1 VSLTMRVLARVRPY
15 WTHVGALLLLGLVSI
30 PLALLAP
37 LPLKIAV
44 DSVIGSHPLPR
55 PLDPLVPDV
64 VTRSPGAL
72 LALAIGLLVAVPLL
86 HQLQGLATALLRARL
101 KENWAAGIQHD
112 PPVVPYALTESLV
125 RFISASATLIVILY
139 VMARIDGQLALI
151 ALAIWPGLVVTAQ
164 AIRRCLRHPSR
175 EAKRLAIAAGTAAVL
190 LVGIHHVRS
199 GLITLG
205 DVLLAMGYMSSA
217 YESLWTIGRKAA
229 SLQLQLASTR
239 QSAAPSMVSV
249 RRSNPKRHP
258 AVHAWCQ
265 LYPHD
270 EPRGITPLRIG
281 RQRRVYRLEGVGRAG
296 TAVIAKQCPKADA
309 PIEHTVYEEILPRVT
324 VPSLRYYGFL
334 EEPDSEHRWLFLEE
348 ATGVKYSRLLD
359 AHRAQAA
366 RWLGLLHTSATVV
379 AHQGPLPD
387 AGPGRYLARLRAA
400 RESMQQHLDNPVL
413 SRNDIV
419 VIEGIRARLADLAEH
434 WSRVEELCHDVPHT
448 LVHGDFNGK
457 NMRLRSTTGDPTV
470 VVFDWADA
478 GWGVPAVDLAQMT
491 VPASKLSANPDLPT
505 YCSTV
510 SERWPDVSTAALRRL
525 AHCGT
530 VFRALAALSWETDS
544 LGHEWASTSVSYMR
558 MFEAEMAHALD
569 ALGWTPRGRPI
580 TPHPVLAE

>member
-1 VSLTMRVLARVRPY
+1 
-15 WTHVGALLLLGLVSI
+15 
-30 PLALLAP
+30 
-37 LPLKIAV
+37 
-44 DSVIGSHPLPR
+44 
-55 PLDPLVPDV
+55 
-64 VTRSPGAL
+64 
-72 LALAIGLLVAVPLL
+72 
-86 HQLQGLATALLRARL
+86 
-101 KENWAAGIQHD
+101 
-112 PPVVPYALTESLV
+112 
-125 RFISASATLIVILY
+125 
-139 VMARIDGQLALI
+139 MARIDGQLALI
-151 ALAIWPGLVVTAQ
+151 ALAIGPGLVVTAQ
-164 AIRRCLRHPSR
+164 AIRCCLRRPSW
-175 EAKRLAIAAGTAAVL
+175 EAKRLAIAVGTAAVL

-217 YESLWTIGRKAA
+217 YESLWTISRKAA
-229 SLQLQLASTR
+229 SLPLQLTSARRAVALLDQPSDVEERPEARPLTRAGARRAAVPST
-239 QSAAPSMVSV
+239 VSG
-249 RRSNPKRHP
+249 RRSNLQRHP

-281 RQRRVYRLEGVGRAG
+281 RKRRVYRLEGVGRAG
-296 TAVIAKQCPKADA
+296 TAVIAKQCSKADA

-387 AGPGRYLARLRAA
+387 AGPGRYLALLRAA

-413 SRNDIV
+413 SRNDITI
-419 VIEGIRARLADLAEH
+419 IEGIRARLADLAEH
-434 WSRVEELCHDVPHT
+434 WSRVEELCRDVPHT

-457 NMRLRSTTGDPTV
+457 NMRLRPATGDPTV

-478 GWGVPAVDLAQMT
+478 GWGVPAVDLAQMA

-505 YCSTV
+505 YCSAV
-510 SERWPDVSTAALRRL
+510 RERWPDVSTAALRRL
-525 AHCGT
+525 AYCGT

-544 LGHEWASTSVSYMR
+544 LGHEWASTSVGYMR

-569 ALGWTPRGRPI
+569 TLGWTRRRRPI
-580 TPHPVLAE
+580 TPHPVVAE